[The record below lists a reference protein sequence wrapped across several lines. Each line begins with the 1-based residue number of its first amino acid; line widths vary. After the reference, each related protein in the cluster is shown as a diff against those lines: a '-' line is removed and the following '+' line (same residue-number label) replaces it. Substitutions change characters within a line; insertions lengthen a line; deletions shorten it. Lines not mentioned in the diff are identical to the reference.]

1 MLVLSRKHS
10 EQVEILGGLFRVA
23 VVEIRGDKV
32 RLGVEA
38 PEWAV
43 VHRDE
48 VLAAIARDED
58 GPTLGSQIQ
67 KAIDGLTQLLEQL
80 GDQADS
86 LRRIH
91 DADLRPQPTGFS
103 AVDAQAIDDSPALSV
118 VGSSEPQPGLSG
130 RVARRSVRS
139 GV

>member
-1 MLVLSRKHS
+1 MLVLSRKRD
-10 EQVEILGGLFRVA
+10 ECVELLGGLFSIA

-32 RLGVEA
+32 RIGIDA

-48 VLAAIARDED
+48 VLAAIAREAA

-86 LRRIH
+86 LRRIQ

-118 VGSSEPQPGLSG
+118 VGSPEPQPGLSG
-130 RVARRSVRS
+130 RVARRSVRP

>member
-32 RLGVEA
+32 RLGIDA
-38 PEWAV
+38 PEWAA

-48 VLAAIARDED
+48 VLAAIARVEN

-67 KAIDGLTQLLEQL
+67 KAIDGLTRLLEQL

-91 DADLRPQPTGFS
+91 DADLSSNRSGFS
-103 AVDAQAIDDSPALSV
+103 ATEAESIDDRPALSL
-118 VGSSEPQPGLSG
+118 VGSPEPQPGLVG
-130 RVARRSVRS
+130 RVSRRSVRPE
-139 GV
+139 G